1 MPAPPPPGVNRHPSS
16 GDGVAAYG
24 ARQSLSVDHT
34 QYETTSIIRLIT
46 ARYDLPV
53 LPGIVARDKAL
64 SDNGRPPMGDL
75 TAALDL
81 TH

>member
-1 MPAPPPPGVNRHPSS
+1 M
-16 GDGVAAYG
+16 
-24 ARQSLSVDHT
+24 SVDHT

-46 ARYDLPV
+46 GSV

>member
-46 ARYDLPV
+46 GSV

>member
-1 MPAPPPPGVNRHPSS
+1 M
-16 GDGVAAYG
+16 
-24 ARQSLSVDHT
+24 VDHT
-34 QYETTSIIRLIT
+34 QYDTTSIIRFIT

-53 LPGIVARDKAL
+53 LPGILARDKAL
-64 SDNGRPPMGDL
+64 RNNDRPPMGDL

>member
-1 MPAPPPPGVNRHPSS
+1 MPAFVISPFAKAGT
-16 GDGVAAYG
+16 
-24 ARQSLSVDHT
+24 VDHT
-34 QYETTSIIRLIT
+34 QYDTTSIIRLIT

-53 LPGIVARDKAL
+53 LPGIVARDTAL
-64 SDNGRPPMGDL
+64 RANGQPPMGDL